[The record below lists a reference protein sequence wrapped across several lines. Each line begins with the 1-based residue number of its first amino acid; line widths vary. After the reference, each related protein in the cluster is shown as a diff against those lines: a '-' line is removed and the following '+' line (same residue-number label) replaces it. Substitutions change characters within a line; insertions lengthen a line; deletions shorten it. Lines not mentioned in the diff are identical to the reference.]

1 VLPRMM
7 AQQWGRIINF
17 TGLAAL
23 QGTDALAGSTELGM
37 VGMTRGMARE
47 YGKYNIT
54 ANCIGAGGIESEEAE
69 GGLSFPPGTRDPLTR
84 WGKPEEIAFLA
95 VALASEAAGY
105 VTGQCMLANGGKY
118 FL

>member
-1 VLPRMM
+1 MM

-47 YGKYNIT
+47 YGKYNIP

-69 GGLSFPPGTRDPLTR
+69 GRLSFPPGTPDPIHR
-84 WGKPEEIAFLA
+84 WGMPEGIAFLS
-95 VALASEAAGY
+95 VSRASEMPG
-105 VTGQCMLANGGKY
+105 
-118 FL
+118 